1 MAFTSEFWANL
12 SCEAQKWTTQA
23 AQDVES
29 FLIKAIFGTSNYCNE
44 VNSDSQ
50 KFAKQAAQKS
60 QDIGEQ
66 IAYAIQEL
74 GQELHKRF
82 AGPDNLSRLLRCD
95 QLNEEVQGLKIN
107 HQQYLGQLDAE
118 LRGCLNDLEH
128 FEQAIKINPSS
139 YGTSLD
145 NLSRSLERLKT
156 INQDLSNQINRCR
169 KRVMQ
174 EKPSMS
180 PGSIFRGMELNAMN
194 LPAAFGTIS
203 AVTAAIA
210 IIYLVAQFFYR
221 TYLAAKASD
230 RLKQLE
236 EDLSDIEAKSTYTF
250 QALDKICGLA
260 CGQVVLYSS
269 DVNGCKSALEDELKN
284 SLEKLSLV
292 ATLHEKKD
300 Q

>member
-1 MAFTSEFWANL
+1 MNYDRNPLLFCLPYSSIPIIMAFTSEFWANL

-194 LPAAFGTIS
+194 VLCAF
-203 AVTAAIA
+203 
-210 IIYLVAQFFYR
+210 F
-221 TYLAAKASD
+221 
-230 RLKQLE
+230 
-236 EDLSDIEAKSTYTF
+236 
-250 QALDKICGLA
+250 
-260 CGQVVLYSS
+260 
-269 DVNGCKSALEDELKN
+269 
-284 SLEKLSLV
+284 
-292 ATLHEKKD
+292 
-300 Q
+300 